1 MRPRRGQLTPLGSH
15 VYRNQFYK
23 RFRPRRWSYVFKRR
37 NNIFIP
43 KNKTINMKY
52 PALIPFSSG
61 IDSSLKIPPKVDH
74 LKKII

>member
-1 MRPRRGQLTPLGSH
+1 
-15 VYRNQFYK
+15 
-23 RFRPRRWSYVFKRR
+23 
-37 NNIFIP
+37 
-43 KNKTINMKY
+43 MKY